1 MLLTLLPNFLRP
13 RRRPVALPGLP
24 QLAQI
29 LASVGAVTR
38 GGFRTPSLSGTFP
51 GVRIRSAPVGRNARA
66 GWVVRCANAPPEP
79 ASYGLLCANP

>member
-1 MLLTLLPNFLRP
+1 MLLTLLPIFLRP
-13 RRRPVALPGLP
+13 HRRSVALPGLP

-29 LASVGAVTR
+29 LASVGAVAR

-51 GVRIRSAPVGRNARA
+51 GVRIRSASGCGNARA